1 MAQTSTKPADAVDEA
16 FVSDFTDRWLAAWN
30 SHQPER
36 ILELLNEDIE
46 YYDPGWPRTMHG
58 HGEVREFV
66 DLVWRAF
73 PDLRFEVTAGPFL
86 HPSEPRAAFY
96 WDGHAT
102 HTGPIDPP
110 GLAPSGRKVHMHGG
124 DFHLYRD
131 GKLSS
136 LQIVFDMA
144 AVMRQLGVL
153 PPAGGG
159 GERALAALQ
168 RAGTRVREFAG
179 R

>member
-1 MAQTSTKPADAVDEA
+1 MAQTKTKPADTVDEA
-16 FVSDFTDRWLAAWN
+16 FVEAFTARWEEAWN
-30 SHQPER
+30 SHEADR
-36 ILELLNEDIE
+36 ILELMNEDIE
-46 YYDPGWPRTMHG
+46 YYDSGWPRVMHG
-58 HGEVREFV
+58 HADVREFV
-66 DLVWRAF
+66 TFTWRAF
-73 PDLRFEVTAGPFL
+73 PDLRFEGTAGPFL

-110 GLAPSGRKVHMHGG
+110 GLAPTGRKVHMHGA
-124 DFHLYRD
+124 DFHRYRD

-153 PPAGGG
+153 PPAGSG
-159 GERALAALQ
+159 GERAMAALQ